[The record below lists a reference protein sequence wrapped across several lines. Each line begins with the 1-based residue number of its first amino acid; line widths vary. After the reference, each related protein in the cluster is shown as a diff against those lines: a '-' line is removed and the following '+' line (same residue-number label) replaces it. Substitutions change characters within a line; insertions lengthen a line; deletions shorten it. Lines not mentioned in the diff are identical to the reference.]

1 MVFPRLILA
10 SQSPRRRE
18 LLGWLGFPFET
29 LDVSIDES
37 PLPGEGARDHVLRI
51 AEAKARSASKDL
63 DGDFIVISADTVV
76 VDRGEILGKP
86 EDAAHAERILQR
98 LSGHDHFVD
107 TGFTFYNLSD
117 HRMTKGLCESQVSM
131 RLLTGKEIRTY
142 VLSGDPLDKA
152 GAYAIQNREF
162 NLVPEFSGCMAN
174 VMGLPLCHLKRTY
187 LKQGIDMPVDLT
199 RTCRENLGYAC
210 RISARIFAGDD
221 IG

>member
-29 LDVSIDES
+29 LDGSIDES

-98 LSGHDHFVD
+98 LNGHDHFVD
-107 TGFTFYNLSD
+107 TGFIFYNLSD
-117 HRMTKGLCESQVSM
+117 HSMAKGLCESRVSM
-131 RLLTGKEIRTY
+131 RLLTGEEIRTY

-162 NLVPEFSGCMAN
+162 NLVREFSGCMAN
-174 VMGLPLCHLKRTY
+174 VMGLPLCHLKRTFR
-187 LKQGIDMPVDLT
+187 KQGIDMPVDLT
-199 RTCRENLGYAC
+199 RTCRENLGYDC
-210 RISARIFAGDD
+210 RISARILAGDD

>member
-29 LDVSIDES
+29 FDGSNDES
-37 PLPGEGARDHVLRI
+37 PLPGEDACNHVLRI
-51 AEAKARSASKDL
+51 AEAKARGAAKIL
-63 DGDFIVISADTVV
+63 DGDSIVISADTVV

-86 EDAAHAERILQR
+86 ADAAHAEQILQR
-98 LSGHDHFVD
+98 LNGHDHFVD
-107 TGFTFYNLSD
+107 TGFIFYNLSD
-117 HRMTKGLCESQVSM
+117 RGMMKGFCESRVHM
-131 RLLTGKEIRTY
+131 RSITGNEIKTY

-162 NLVPEFSGCMAN
+162 NPVPEFSGCLTN
-174 VMGLPLCHLKRTY
+174 VMGLPLCHLKRTF
-187 LKQGIDMPVDLT
+187 LEQGIDLPVDLT
-199 RTCRENLGYAC
+199 RTCRENLGYNC
-210 RISARIFAGDD
+210 RISARILTGEE

>member
-18 LLGWLGFPFET
+18 LFGWLGFPFET
-29 LDVSIDES
+29 LDGSIDES
-37 PLPGEGARDHVLRI
+37 PIPGEDAGYHVLRI
-51 AEAKARSASKDL
+51 AEAKAEAAAQGL
-63 DGDFIVISADTVV
+63 DGDFIVVSADTVV

-86 EDAAHAERILQR
+86 VDATHAEQILQR

-107 TGFTFYNLSD
+107 TGFIFYNLSD
-117 HRMTKGLCESQVSM
+117 RSMAKGLCESRVRM
-131 RLLTGKEIRTY
+131 RSFSDQEIKTY

-162 NLVPEFSGCMAN
+162 NPVPEFSGCMAN
-174 VMGLPLCHLKRTY
+174 VMGLPLCHLKRE
-187 LKQGIDMPVDLT
+187 LIRQGIVLNADLVM
-199 RTCRENLGYAC
+199 TCKDQLGYDC
-210 RISARIFAGDD
+210 RISTKILNGED

>member
-29 LDVSIDES
+29 LDGSIDES
-37 PLPGEGARDHVLRI
+37 PLPGEDARDHVLRI
-51 AEAKARSASKDL
+51 AETKASAASQDL
-63 DGDFIVISADTVV
+63 DGDSIVISADTVV

-86 EDAAHAERILQR
+86 ADAAHAEQILQR
-98 LSGHDHFVD
+98 LSGRDHFVD
-107 TGFTFYNLSD
+107 TGFIFYNLSTQS
-117 HRMTKGLCESQVSM
+117 MAKGFCESRVRM
-131 RLLTGKEIRTY
+131 RSFTDDEIKSY

-162 NLVPEFSGCMAN
+162 NPVPEFSGCLTN
-174 VMGLPLCHLKRTY
+174 VMGFPLCHLKRVF
-187 LKQGIDMPVDLT
+187 LKQGIDLPVDLT
-199 RTCRENLGYAC
+199 TTCRENLGYEC
-210 RISARIFAGDD
+210 RISARILAGEE

>member
-37 PLPGEGARDHVLRI
+37 SLPGEGARDHVLRI

-131 RLLTGKEIRTY
+131 RL
-142 VLSGDPLDKA
+142 
-152 GAYAIQNREF
+152 
-162 NLVPEFSGCMAN
+162 VPEFSGCMAN

-210 RISARIFAGDD
+210 RISARILAGDD